1 MEFLAAAFSIGLLGS
16 FHCVGMCGP
25 IALALPLGGQSGLR
39 RYAAVVAYN
48 GGRIFTYFLLGLL
61 FGALGKGFV
70 IGGYQ
75 QVLSIALGV
84 LILVGLLLPATINQ
98 RFGMTKVIAPMV
110 TKVKSL
116 LGGLLKSKSSGSFFL
131 IGVLNGLLPC
141 GLVYLAVAG
150 AIATGDIINGGLFMA
165 MFGVG
170 TAPALIFVMGAAN
183 YVTPRVRGYMRKAV
197 PVFVGIMAFGLIL
210 RGMDLGIPYLSPK
223 LSKTDCTKHACC
235 SKK

>member
-1 MEFLAAAFSIGLLGS
+1 MEFLIAALSVGFVGS

-25 IALALPLGGQSGLR
+25 IALALPLGGQSGLKR
-39 RYAAVVAYN
+39 GAGMLLYN
-48 GGRIFTYFLLGLL
+48 AGRIFTYSVLGML
-61 FGALGKGFV
+61 FGLLGKGFV

-75 QVLSIALGV
+75 QALSITLGV
-84 LILVGLLLPATINQ
+84 IILAGLILPATVSQ
-98 RFGMTKVIAPMV
+98 RFGMTKVITPIV

-131 IGVLNGLLPC
+131 IGALNGLLPC

-150 AIATGDIINGGLFMA
+150 AIAAGSVVKGGLFMA
-165 MFGVG
+165 MFGLG
-170 TAPALIFVMGAAN
+170 TVPAMLFVLAAAR
-183 YVTPRVRGYMRKAV
+183 YITPTVRNYMRRAV
-197 PVFVGIMAFGLIL
+197 PVFVGIMACGLIL
-210 RGMDLGIPYLSPK
+210 RGMDLGIPYLSPQ